1 MAPDTSQ
8 PPHTRPDVA
17 QGSRIGLVLQGGGAL
32 GAYQAGVYQV
42 LHEAGLEPDW
52 ISGVSIGGINAALI
66 AGNPPEL
73 RVPRLRQFWERVT
86 SRKIWIGDTPAGD
99 SIRKMHNAWS
109 SFVTSTFGQPGFFRP
124 RLANPWLAGRD
135 IHAATSYYDSAP
147 LRETLLSLID
157 FDRLNTSGIRLAC
170 GAVSVGSGNFIYFD
184 TASTRLTIDHVMA
197 SAALPPAL
205 PMVRIGQDY
214 YWDGGM
220 VSNTPLQHLLDNADQ
235 DSMLIFQVDL
245 FSARGPI
252 PRDMFDV
259 QARTKDIQYSSRTR
273 LITDHYRALHRQKLE
288 IRALL
293 DRIPEQDLTPR
304 DRALRQQLSSL
315 PAITILQ
322 LIYQEEAYE
331 GQTRD
336 FEFSAAS
343 MEEHWDAGARDTR
356 MTLSHQDW
364 LRPSPDD
371 AGLIVHDAHR
381 PDR

>member
-1 MAPDTSQ
+1 MAPESC
-8 PPHTRPDVA
+8 RPIDA
-17 QGSRIGLVLQGGGAL
+17 REGRIGLVLQGGGAL
-32 GAYQAGVYQV
+32 GAYQAGVYQE

-52 ISGVSIGGINAALI
+52 ISGVSIGSINAALI

-73 RVPRLRQFWERVT
+73 RVARLRQFWERVT
-86 SRKIWIGDTPAGD
+86 SRQVWLGDTPAGD

-109 SFVTSTFGQPGFFRP
+109 SFMTSTFGQPGFFRP

-135 IHAATSYYDSAP
+135 SHAATSYYDSTP
-147 LRETLLSLID
+147 LRDTLESLVD
-157 FDRLNTSGIRLAC
+157 FERLNDSGVRLAC
-170 GAVSVGSGNFIYFD
+170 GAVNVGSGNFIYFD
-184 TASTRLTIDHVMA
+184 TVCTRLTIDHVMA
-197 SAALPPAL
+197 SAALPPAM

-220 VSNTPLQHLLDNADQ
+220 VSNTPLQHLLDHVER
-235 DSMLIFQVDL
+235 DSMLVFQVDL
-245 FSARGPI
+245 FSARGPV

-273 LITDHYRALHRQKLE
+273 LITDHYRALHRQNLQ

-293 DRIPEQDLTPR
+293 DRIPEADRTDE
-304 DRALRQQLSSL
+304 DRALRRQLSAL

-356 MTLSHQDW
+356 MTLSHPDW
-364 LRPSPDD
+364 LRPAPDD
-371 AGLIVHDAHR
+371 AGVIVHDAHR